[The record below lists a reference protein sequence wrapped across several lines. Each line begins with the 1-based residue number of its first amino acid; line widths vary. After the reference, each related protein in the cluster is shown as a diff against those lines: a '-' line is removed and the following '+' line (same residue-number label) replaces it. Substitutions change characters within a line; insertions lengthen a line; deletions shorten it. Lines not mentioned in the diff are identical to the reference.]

1 MRTLTSLLA
10 AGLLACSMSA
20 IAADERGSDSAG
32 ANHGSVVRDGTANG
46 EFGNEC
52 AWGLANDKHVKTDC
66 KVNMTGENGKTY
78 CFSSDKAMTAYMKNP
93 SVNLSKASKFY
104 GRA

>member
-1 MRTLTSLLA
+1 MRTLSTLLA

-20 IAADERGSDSAG
+20 IAADERGSDSPTNSG
-32 ANHGSVVRDGTANG
+32 NVVRDGTANG

-93 SVNLSKASKFY
+93 SVNAGKAAKAYS
-104 GRA
+104 RS